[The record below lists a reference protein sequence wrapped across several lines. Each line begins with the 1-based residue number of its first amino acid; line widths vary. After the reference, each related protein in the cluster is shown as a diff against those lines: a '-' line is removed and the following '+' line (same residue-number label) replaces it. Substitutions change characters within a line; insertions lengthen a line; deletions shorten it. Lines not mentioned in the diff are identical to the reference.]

1 MIDHDQVDIRL
12 APAEPDE
19 IKDTG
24 ISTNSLLRLLLKAMY
39 LRGLEL
45 VPALAGALD
54 DPRASG
60 AVGERFDGFLELRD
74 ASAAGAKAKVAET
87 NKKRRKIYEKRA
99 SAKGVE
105 VAQVGQVYAQQIM
118 GKAPKGT
125 WFLKKNGKW
134 IQK

>member
-1 MIDHDQVDIRL
+1 MILQRISRRKLL
-12 APAEPDE
+12 A
-19 IKDTG
+19 
-24 ISTNSLLRLLLKAMY
+24 
-39 LRGLEL
+39 GLTL
-45 VPALAGALD
+45 CLALAAAPALAGALD
-54 DPRASG
+54 DLRASG